1 MLYIMD
7 NKLGLFGGYEYIERA
22 QNNNNTTKFKA
33 GGFNPEMEQNVS
45 KDALGIHEELEGGK
59 NKKYSLACLLM
70 LLRKWKK
77 LYYLFYYLF

>member
-1 MLYIMD
+1 MD

-59 NKKYSLACLLM
+59 NKKYSTSQTRRQDKTNKKKTLKK
-70 LLRKWKK
+70 RK
-77 LYYLFYYLF
+77 